1 VKPIALAALLALV
14 SASPLRAE
22 RVSVDVEG
30 VEGDVLESVRASIEL
45 RQYEDRDVSPV
56 EVRRLFER
64 ADEQIHT
71 ALEPFGY
78 YGADVTGKLERPEPG
93 KYRATFRVE
102 PGEPVIVRKESVV
115 IRGEAAELPGV
126 KAALEH
132 FQPKQGE
139 RLDHGAYE
147 RSKQEIATAL
157 ANEGYIAAEMVTH
170 RVEVARTANSAEIDL
185 EWDPGPRHRL
195 GAVRYSNAQFPDRF
209 LQRYTP
215 WREGEFYSTEKLLN
229 LQQSLV
235 DADYFSAVAVT
246 PDLAHVQ
253 DAVVPVDVA
262 LVPGKRTVYTANVY
276 VSTDSGPGTRL
287 GFERR
292 WLNKRGHKFNADLQ
306 YSTRLQEISAQ
317 YRIPKP
323 GNPHRTLSFGAGYRD
338 EETDSSTSRMARAAA
353 TEVTDR
359 WKGFTR
365 TLGLQY
371 LNGDFEIASEQH
383 STSMLYAEGLLT
395 RKKSNDLYFPL
406 SGYQLLY
413 GLRVAAESVLSE
425 TSFVQ
430 ARAEGKWLRQ
440 VGDDGRVILRAMLGG
455 MVVGDFDALPPE
467 LRFFAGG
474 DRSIRGFDY
483 QQIGELDEKG
493 EVIGG
498 EYQAVGSA
506 EYEHYFLP
514 KWGAAAFVDAGDA
527 FTKEFDVNVGAGVG
541 LRWKS
546 PVGLV
551 RVDIA
556 RPLVSDFEHE
566 WRIHLIIG
574 PDL

>member
-1 VKPIALAALLALV
+1 VC
-14 SASPLRAE
+14 AE
-22 RVSVDVEG
+22 RVSVAVEG
-30 VEGDVLESVRASIEL
+30 VEGEVLESVRASIEL
-45 RQYEDRDVSPV
+45 HQYEDRDVSPV

-64 ADEQIHT
+64 GDEQIRT

-78 YGADVTGKLERPEPG
+78 YDADVNGKLELPEPG
-93 KYRATFRVE
+93 KYRATFSVK
-102 PGEPVIVRKESVV
+102 PGEPVVVRKERVV
-115 IRGEAAELPGV
+115 VSGEAAQLPSV

-132 FQPKQGE
+132 FRPKQGE
-139 RLDHGAYE
+139 RLEHGAYE
-147 RSKQEIATAL
+147 SSKLEIATAL
-157 ANEGYIAAEMVTH
+157 ANEGYIAAQMVQH
-170 RVEVARTANSAEIDL
+170 RVEVVRAANSAEIDL
-185 EWDPGPRHRL
+185 EWNPGPRHRF
-195 GAVRYSNAQFPDRF
+195 GPVRYTNGQFPDKF

-215 WREGEFYSTEKLLN
+215 WREGEFYSTDKLLN

-246 PDLAHVQ
+246 PDLEHVK

-262 LVPGKRTVYTANVY
+262 LVPAKRTVYTANVY

-292 WLNKRGHKFNADLQ
+292 WLNKRGHKLSSDIQ
-306 YSTRLQEISAQ
+306 YSTRLQEISTL

-323 GNPHRTLSFGAGYRD
+323 GIPNRTLTFGAGYRD
-338 EETDSSTSRMARAAA
+338 ETTDTSTSRMARAAA
-353 TEVTDR
+353 SQVTDR
-359 WKGFTR
+359 WKGFQR

-371 LNGDFEIASEQH
+371 LNGDFEIANEQH
-383 STSMLYAEGLLT
+383 STSLLYAEGLLT
-395 RKKSNDLYFPL
+395 RKASNDLYFPL
-406 SGYQLLY
+406 SGYSLLY
-413 GLRVAAESVLSE
+413 GLRFAAESVLSE

-430 ARAEGKWLRQ
+430 ARAEGKWLQQ
-440 VGDDGRVILRAMLGG
+440 VGDSDRVILRAMLGG
-455 MVVGDFDALPPE
+455 MVVDNFDALPPE

-483 QQIGELDEKG
+483 QEIGDLDAKG

-498 EYQAVGSA
+498 KYQAIASA
-506 EYEHYFLP
+506 EYEHYFRP
-514 KWGAAAFVDAGDA
+514 KWGVAAFVDAGDA
-527 FTKEFDVNVGAGVG
+527 FTKDFNANVGAGVG
-541 LRWKS
+541 VRWKS

-566 WRIHLIIG
+566 WRIHIIIG